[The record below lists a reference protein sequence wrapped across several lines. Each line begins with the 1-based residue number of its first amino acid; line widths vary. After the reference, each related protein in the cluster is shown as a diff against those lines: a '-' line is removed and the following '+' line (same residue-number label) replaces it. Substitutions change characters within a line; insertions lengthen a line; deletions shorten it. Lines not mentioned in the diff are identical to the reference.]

1 MLANVTR
8 GGIREALP
16 WHHGLVRFF
25 TRGWHQGDLSDE
37 EYDQTV
43 RDYDAHLEAISA
55 RLPDPVVA
63 LAREVNLHDAVIER
77 VEWEPA
83 SARLVLRL
91 VTWTSDSRQAVT
103 LTYSDAMLGDQRLD
117 VLKNVARDRKTEILY
132 SEVDLG
138 EDGVLAHRLLFW
150 PRDELTIDFGTLTL
164 EVQPRADD
172 RVQLGPFFLGSASE
186 RRRRVTPQ
194 ERRRLPAP
202 VFGNVPRRVSRSL
215 VGRAR
220 AWDFSFVLRWLVRK
234 ASVALFPGRFH
245 VAPAT
250 PRSDRSALGGIKGV
264 AESVANVVDGDD
276 HHHEDQPWE
285 EESPPMEESLDVRIG
300 HDVPQA
306 RLEVLVR

>member
-1 MLANVTR
+1 MFANVTR
-8 GGIREALP
+8 GGVPEAPP

-37 EYDQTV
+37 EYEQTV

-63 LAREVNLHDAVIER
+63 LARGVNLHDAVIER

-91 VTWTSDSRQAVT
+91 VTRTSGSRQAVT

-164 EVQPRADD
+164 ELRPRADD
-172 RVQLGPFFLGSASE
+172 RVQLDPFFLE
-186 RRRRVTPQ
+186 M
-194 ERRRLPAP
+194 PA
-202 VFGNVPRRVSRSL
+202 N
-215 VGRAR
+215 A
-220 AWDFSFVLRWLVRK
+220 
-234 ASVALFPGRFH
+234 
-245 VAPAT
+245 
-250 PRSDRSALGGIKGV
+250 
-264 AESVANVVDGDD
+264 DD
-276 HHHEDQPWE
+276 DDE
-285 EESPPMEESLDVRIG
+285 
-300 HDVPQA
+300 
-306 RLEVLVR
+306 